1 MDDFKEFRISWTECP
16 TAYRSPQVL
25 FVKALSV
32 IDAEVIAR
40 RHIERTYH
48 IEWFK
53 INSIKE
59 VQPVPA
65 GEVVSA

>member
-25 FVKALSV
+25 FVKAACV
-32 IDAEVIAR
+32 TDAEVIAR
-40 RHIERTYH
+40 RHIEKTYH
-48 IEWFK
+48 IEWFT

-59 VQPVPA
+59 VKPIPA